1 MRGRHPN
8 VDDDELRLV
17 LTNELEELVRVAGL
31 TDDLEVRPLEQARET
46 FAQKDVVV
54 GDDYA
59 SVGGRLRSHGLLNLT
74 PVAR

>member
-1 MRGRHPN
+1 M
-8 VDDDELRLV
+8 LA
-17 LTNELEELVRVAGL
+17 NELEELVRIAGL
-31 TDDLEVRPLEQARET
+31 TDDLEVGPLEQARET

-59 SVGGRLRSHGLLNLT
+59 SVNGRLRSHGLRNLT